1 MKTAKIEHV
10 RRHVRLTGASKMIA
24 LMLTEIGC
32 RQRAGMLP
40 TMDGRYVRGL
50 PDEKCIASLRQN
62 YGS

>member
-1 MKTAKIEHV
+1 MKTAKINHV
-10 RRHVRLTGASKMIA
+10 RRHVRLTGASKLVA

-40 TMDGRYVRGL
+40 TRDGRFVRGL
-50 PDEKCIASLRQN
+50 SDEECISSLRQN